1 MSLIRGSRPYAGRNW
16 FSLLAALGF
25 LKTGTDAVAQNQ
37 AAANTTGDASTASTL
52 DKLPVELTLGPLT
65 LHPRV
70 DASFTA
76 DDNILF
82 TTKPVADTIWKFQPA
97 LQAVMGDDAS
107 LIVYRDQNT
116 SMNVFGLTP
125 GSLIVQP
132 PEAWPGKLLV
142 VDYSPR
148 FVFYDAHSENNSI
161 DEFAHLSMLWPVSRL
176 ILGFQQTYELQ
187 TGTIIEASRL
197 GTTETIATTLALAYQ
212 FGEKTSLE
220 SDFHRIGL
228 NYDQA
233 GLTGYTEYNTEDWLN
248 YQLTPDLPV
257 SVGVLA
263 GYDEVGDN
271 QDQTYEQVRARV
283 RYIFTQK
290 MAFDASVGGELRQY
304 ENGKGDTFSP
314 VFSLAAA
321 YRPAER
327 TTLSLT
333 GYRQQSAS
341 IINGYN
347 YASTGASLGL
357 QQGITDRFTA
367 DVSVGYYV
375 LDYTSVVSNVP
386 SRADDYYTARLSL
399 DVKILRHL
407 NGQVYYNLISI
418 QSSGGGDREDNQI
431 GVNLT
436 WGY

>member
-1 MSLIRGSRPYAGRNW
+1 MSKAIISANRQYARRNW
-16 FSLLAALGF
+16 LSVLVAFGF
-25 LKTGTDAVAQNQ
+25 LKTGTHAVAQNQ
-37 AAANTTGDASTASTL
+37 AAAKTPGDAGTASAL
-52 DKLPVELTLGPLT
+52 DKLPMELTLGPLT
-65 LHPRV
+65 LHPRA
-70 DASFTA
+70 DAGFTA

-82 TTKPVADTIWKFQPA
+82 TVKPVSDTIWKFQPA
-97 LQAVMGDDAS
+97 LQMVMGDDAA
-107 LIVYRDQNT
+107 LIAYRDQNA

-142 VDYSPR
+142 VDYGPR
-148 FVFYDAHSENNSI
+148 FQFYDAHSENNAI
-161 DEFAHLSMLWPVSRL
+161 DEFAHLSILWPLSRL

-187 TGTIIEASRL
+187 QGTIIEASRL
-197 GTTETIATTLALAYQ
+197 GSTETIATTLAAAYQ

-248 YQLTPDLPV
+248 YELTPDMPV

-263 GYDEVGDN
+263 GYDEVTGN
-271 QDQTYEQVRARV
+271 QNQTYEQLRARL

-290 MAFDASVGGELRQY
+290 LAFDASVGGELRQY
-304 ENGKGDTFSP
+304 ENGKGDTLSP
-314 VFSLAAA
+314 VFSVAAA

-333 GYRQQSAS
+333 GYRQLSAANF
-341 IINGYN
+341 NGYN
-347 YASTGASLGL
+347 YASTGATLGVH
-357 QQGITDRFTA
+357 QGITDRYAA
-367 DVSVGYYV
+367 DLSVGYSI
-375 LDYTSVVSNVP
+375 LDYSAVSRNL
-386 SRADDYYTARLSL
+386 SSYADDYYTARLGL

-407 NGQVYYNLISI
+407 NGQI
-418 QSSGGGDREDNQI
+418 
-431 GVNLT
+431 
-436 WGY
+436 